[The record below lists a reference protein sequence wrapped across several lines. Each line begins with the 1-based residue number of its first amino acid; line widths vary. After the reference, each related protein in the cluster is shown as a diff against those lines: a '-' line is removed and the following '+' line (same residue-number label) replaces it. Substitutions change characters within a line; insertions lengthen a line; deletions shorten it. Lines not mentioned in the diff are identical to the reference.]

1 MLTAHPSTFT
11 MASALGYWTIA
22 STVVGLLVLLP
33 SIMGFFSK
41 NKFDVK
47 GKVREQ
53 HSNFVSLA

>member
-47 GKVREQ
+47 GKVRG
-53 HSNFVSLA
+53 